1 MHDLQRKKESSE
13 LLLQEGI
20 GRLNEAIKMKDKG
33 KAMTKIEAA
42 NAIIQNS
49 RKALSDVEQAI
60 ANVERQKKRQKKK

>member
-42 NAIIQNS
+42 NAITQNS

>member
-1 MHDLQRKKESSE
+1 MHDLQRKNKSSE

-33 KAMTKIEAA
+33 KAMTKIETA

-49 RKALSDVEQAI
+49 RKALSQGWR
-60 ANVERQKKRQKKK
+60 NKKKKWVG